1 MVGDIL
7 QPTHLIFILV
17 VALLVLGPKRLPEV
31 GRSLGKGIRDFKGA
45 MAGIEEH
52 TNLLSPTN
60 LMAPLAAPEAEMS
73 VPAPV
78 TPAVTVPEESPTLS
92 VAAEPGVAHRPTV
105 AATATMATVGTTAT
119 QTASFE
125 APAFEAPSLPPL
137 EEVAQ
142 GIGLPADSVSAP
154 RHEPEPS
161 DYSD

>member
-7 QPTHLIFILV
+7 QPTHLIFVLL

-52 TNLLSPTN
+52 TNLMSPSH
-60 LMAPLAAPEAEMS
+60 LMAPDTEVAVA
-73 VPAPV
+73 APV
-78 TPAVTVPEESPTLS
+78 TPSVTVPEEEPALS
-92 VAAEPGVAHRPTV
+92 GAAERAVPHRPTV
-105 AATATMATVGTTAT
+105 AQTTMLSPVGTTGTAT
-119 QTASFE
+119 AD

-142 GIGLPADSVSAP
+142 GIGLPADAASAP
-154 RHEPEPS
+154 THEPEPS